1 MKYKFSLLE
10 NNIVYDG
17 FHKIELFNF
26 QYEKF
31 NGSQSNIVTRE
42 LSRRTSCV
50 GILPYDPKRQEVILI
65 EQIRVGA
72 LANNEHPW
80 LLEIIAGIIEP
91 NEDLE
96 QTAKREAKEEAD
108 CSINQLIPIYEY
120 YLSPGGS
127 SEKINLYLGITN
139 TDNAGGIH
147 GCDSEDEDIKVHI
160 IPISKAFLMLENCE
174 LTNASTIIAL
184 QWLKLNI
191 EKI

>member
-1 MKYKFSLLE
+1 MKNKFNIIE
-10 NNIVYDG
+10 NKIVYNG

-31 NGSQSNIVTRE
+31 DGTQSNIITRE

-50 GILPYDPKRQEVILI
+50 GVLPYDPQRQEIILI

-72 LANNEHPW
+72 LANSEHPW

-91 NEDLE
+91 GESLE
-96 QTAKREAKEEAD
+96 QTAKREAAEEANCTID
-108 CSINQLIPIYEY
+108 KLIPIYEY

-127 SEKINLYLGITN
+127 SEKISLYLGLTN
-139 TDNAGGIH
+139 TLNAGGIH
-147 GCDSEDEDIKVHI
+147 GCANEDEDIKVHI
-160 IPISKAFLMLENCE
+160 LTLENAFQMLEKCQ

-184 QWLKLNI
+184 QWLKANI
-191 EKI
+191 QKI